1 MEEIFNKSVSFLGLG
16 YIGLP
21 TAALVAS
28 KGIKV
33 NGVDIKKEYV
43 ESINGKKF
51 KSKEIGLEDLVKR
64 VIEDKSFLASS
75 EVGPSDVFVIAV
87 PTPFK
92 KTHSNQIYH
101 S

>member
-51 KSKEIGLEDLVKR
+51 KSKETGLEDLVKR

-75 EVGPSDVFVIAV
+75 EVASDVFVIAV

>member
-33 NGVDIKKEYV
+33 NGVDIKEYV

-51 KSKEIGLEDLVKR
+51 KSKETGLEDLVKR

-75 EVGPSDVFVIAV
+75 EEYQMFS
-87 PTPFK
+87 
-92 KTHSNQIYH
+92 
-101 S
+101 